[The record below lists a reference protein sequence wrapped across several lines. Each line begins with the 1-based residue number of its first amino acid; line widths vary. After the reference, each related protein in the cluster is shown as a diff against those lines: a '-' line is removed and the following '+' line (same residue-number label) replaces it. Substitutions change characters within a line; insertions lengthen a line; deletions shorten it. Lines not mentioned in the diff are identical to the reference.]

1 MSLVALLTN
10 PLSTRNKDLLPR
22 VREFVASRPNIF
34 HVELGGIDEIPEAL
48 KMIASV
54 KPAVLVINGGDGTVQ
69 ATLTELYHARPFG
82 DALPPVA
89 VLPNGKT
96 NLIAAD
102 LGAEG
107 DPLKALA
114 RIVEIAG
121 GDVAA
126 HVVKRRLIALS
137 DGRGNRPV
145 LGMFLGAAGLLSA
158 LLFCRNKIYPLGLS
172 NKISHVLAAIATL
185 TGVLIGGKSA
195 LSPVRSEPLK
205 VTVEGVGIYEGRFFV
220 LLVTTLEK
228 LLLGVRPKETETAS
242 GGALKLMCLEQNR
255 MSILRT
261 AFSMLLMR
269 KSEVEETPGLHL
281 DGSSEIRIEGRDP
294 AVLLDGEIYKAA
306 PGRPIVLTQTAPQ
319 PFLSLAA

>member
-34 HVELGGIDEIPEAL
+34 HVELGDISEIPEAL
-48 KMIASV
+48 KVIASV
-54 KPAVLVINGGDGTVQ
+54 KPAILVINGGDGTVQ

-82 DALPPVA
+82 DDMPPVA

-102 LGAEG
+102 LGAKGE
-107 DPLKALA
+107 PLKALE
-114 RIVEIAG
+114 RIVEIAA
-121 GDVAA
+121 GDVSA
-126 HVVKRRLIALS
+126 HVVSRRLIALS

-145 LGMFLGAAGLLSA
+145 LGMFLGGAGLLSA
-158 LLFCRNKIYPLGLS
+158 LMFCRNKIYPLGLS
-172 NKISHVLAAIATL
+172 NTISHVLAAIATL
-185 TGVLIGGKSA
+185 TGALIGGRSR

-205 VTVEGVGIYEGRFFV
+205 VTVEGVGSYEGRFFV

-228 LLLGVRPKETETAS
+228 LLLGVRPRQGTGS
-242 GGALKLMCLEQNR
+242 GALKLICLEQNR

-261 AFSMLLMR
+261 AISMFLMR
-269 KSEVEETPGLHL
+269 KQEVEGTPGLHL
-281 DGSSEIRIEGRDP
+281 NGSSEIRIEGRDP
-294 AVLLDGEIYKAA
+294 AVILDGEIYKAA

>member
-34 HVELGGIDEIPEAL
+34 HVELSDINEIPEAL
-48 KMIASV
+48 KVIASCRPV
-54 KPAVLVINGGDGTVQ
+54 VLVINGGDGTVQ

-82 DALPPVA
+82 DDLPPVA

-107 DPLKALA
+107 DPLKALD

-121 GDVAA
+121 GDVSA

-145 LGMFLGAAGLLSA
+145 LGMFLGGAGLLSA

-185 TGVLIGGKSA
+185 TGVLIGGRSR

-205 VTVEGVGIYEGRFFV
+205 VTVEGVGTYEGRFFV

-228 LLLGVRPKETETAS
+228 LLLGIRPKEAAT

-269 KSEVEETPGLHL
+269 KNEVEETPGLHL

>member
-34 HVELGGIDEIPEAL
+34 HVELGDISEIPEML
-48 KMIASV
+48 KIIASV

-82 DALPPVA
+82 DDLPPVA

-107 DPLKALA
+107 DPLEALE

-158 LLFCRNKIYPLGLS
+158 LLFCRNKIYPLGLP
-172 NKISHVLAAIATL
+172 NKISHALAAIATL
-185 TGVLIGGKSA
+185 TGVLIGGQSR
-195 LSPVRSEPLK
+195 LSPIRSEPLK
-205 VTVEGVGIYEGRFFV
+205 VTVDGVGTYEGRFGV

-228 LLLGVRPKETETAS
+228 LLLGIRPKENNAD
-242 GGALKLMCLEQNR
+242 GALKLMCLEQNR

-261 AFSMLLMR
+261 AISMLLMR
-269 KSEVEETPGLHL
+269 KNEVEETPGLHL
-281 DGSSEIRIEGRDP
+281 DSSSEIRIEGRDP
-294 AVLLDGEIYKAA
+294 SVLLDGEIYEAA

>member
-22 VREFVASRPNIF
+22 VREFVAVRPNIF
-34 HVELGGIDEIPEAL
+34 HVELGDISEIPEML
-48 KMIASV
+48 KIIASV

-82 DALPPVA
+82 EDLPPVA

-107 DPLKALA
+107 DPLEALE

-121 GDVAA
+121 GDVSA

-158 LLFCRNKIYPLGLS
+158 LLFCRNKIYPLGLPNS
-172 NKISHVLAAIATL
+172 VSHVLAAIATL
-185 TGVLIGGKSA
+185 TGVLIGGQSR
-195 LSPVRSEPLK
+195 LSPLRSEPLK
-205 VTVEGVGIYEGRFFV
+205 VTVDGVGTYEGRFGV

-228 LLLGVRPKETETAS
+228 LLLGIRPKEESSAGS
-242 GGALKLMCLEQNR
+242 LKLMCLEQNR

-261 AFSMLLMR
+261 AVSMLLMR
-269 KSEVEETPGLHL
+269 KNKVEETPGLHL
-281 DGSSEIRIEGRDP
+281 DSSSEIRIEGRDP
-294 AVLLDGEIYKAA
+294 SVLLDGEIYKAA

>member
-1 MSLVALLTN
+1 MSLVALLSN
-10 PLSTRNKDLLPR
+10 PLSTRNKNLLPR

-34 HVELGGIDEIPEAL
+34 HVELNDISEIPEAL
-48 KMIASV
+48 KMIASC
-54 KPAVLVINGGDGTVQ
+54 KPVVLVINGGDGTVQ

-82 DALPPVA
+82 DDLPPVA

-107 DPLKALA
+107 DPLQTLD
-114 RIVEIAG
+114 RIVEIAA
-121 GDVAA
+121 GDVSA

-137 DGRGNRPV
+137 DGCGNRPV
-145 LGMFLGAAGLLSA
+145 LGMFLGAAGLLNV
-158 LLFCRNKIYPLGLS
+158 LLFCRHRIYPLGLS
-172 NKISHVLAAIATL
+172 NKISHFLAAIATL
-185 TGVLIGGKSA
+185 AGVIIGGKSR

-205 VTVEGVGIYEGRFFV
+205 VTVEGVGTYEGRFFV
-220 LLVTTLEK
+220 LLITTLEK
-228 LLLGVRPKETETAS
+228 LLLGIRPKETANDS
-242 GGALKLMCLEQNR
+242 GALKLMCLEQSR

-261 AFSMLLMR
+261 AISMLVMR
-269 KSEVEETPGLHL
+269 KNKVEEIPGLNL
-281 DGSSEIRIEGRDP
+281 NSSSEIRIEGQNP
-294 AVLLDGEIYKAA
+294 AVLLDGEIYEAA

>member
-1 MSLVALLTN
+1 MSLVALLSN

-22 VREFVASRPNIF
+22 IRELVATCPNLF
-34 HVELGGIDEIPEAL
+34 HVELSDINEIPEAL
-48 KMIASV
+48 KLIASV

-69 ATLTELYHARPFG
+69 AALTELYHARPFG
-82 DALPPVA
+82 DTMPPVA

-102 LGAEG
+102 LGASG
-107 DPLKALA
+107 DPLQALR
-114 RIVEIAG
+114 RIVEIAH
-121 GDVAA
+121 GDLSA
-126 HVVKRRLIALS
+126 HVVERRLIALS

-158 LLFCRNKIYPLGLS
+158 LLFCRNRIYPLGLS
-172 NKISHVLAAIATL
+172 NKISHFLAAVATL
-185 TGVLIGGKSA
+185 VGVIIGGKSR
-195 LSPVRSEPLK
+195 LSPIRSEPLR
-205 VTVEGVGIYEGRFFV
+205 VTVRGIGTYEGRFFI

-228 LLLGVRPKETETAS
+228 LLLGVRPTKQAAKDS
-242 GGALKLMCLEQNR
+242 LKMICLEQRR

-261 AFSMLLMR
+261 AFSMLILR
-269 KSEVEETPGLHL
+269 SKQVEETPGLHL
-281 DGSSEIRIEGRDP
+281 DGGSEILIEGRDP